1 MSNVLT
7 GRKILAGRNILAGRV
22 ALVTGSSRG
31 IGRAVAQRLAAA
43 GATVVVTARSA
54 QSASTSIRDGEEQ
67 VIAGTLAETVAL
79 IEAQGGTA
87 LALPADLTDPAQRA
101 GLIDRVVDA
110 AGGLDILVNNA
121 GFASYSA
128 IESMDDDVFDRT
140 VDHYLRV
147 PFILSRNVI
156 PYMRERGAGWI
167 VNIGSSTGM
176 PPIRPFRE
184 YNKTSGDAIYASMK
198 AALHRFTQGLA
209 AEVVDDGIAVNSVGP
224 STAIMTPGAAALLP
238 DGYETEPVEYLA
250 ETVLAMSHRPAAEHT
265 GLVTFSLHYPWA
277 AEIPVMS
284 LDGATELPRR
294 EPPEWCNPNI
304 RPLGL

>member
-1 MSNVLT
+1 MSNVPT
-7 GRKILAGRNILAGRV
+7 DRNILAGRV

-43 GATVVVTARSA
+43 GATVVVTGRSA
-54 QSASTSIRDGEEQ
+54 QSAATSVRDGREQ

-79 IEAQGGTA
+79 IEGQGGSA

-121 GFASYSA
+121 GFANYSA

-156 PYMRERGAGWI
+156 PHMRKRGAGWI

-184 YNKTSGDAIYASMK
+184 YNKTSGDVIYASMK

-238 DGYETEPVEYLA
+238 VGYETEPVEYLA
-250 ETVLAMSHRPAAEHT
+250 ETVLAMSHRPAAERT